1 MIEVHFDGDDVE
13 VLISGEQAEILDA
26 SEDCVLAQCSLPDLA
41 TEPSQRLPH
50 ELRLQLQSEDGFGTY
65 LFHELAARGETPA
78 AFGRRCIPADCVAP
92 PSNIPDIL
100 GRRALSSGRLA
111 ALGATLDFH
120 HGLLELYGH
129 PNGTTLAFRCNT
141 PNKYWE
147 GQYGL
152 ATFLASIKEQ
162 VSHHENWKVADIEL
176 EDDWKGITL
185 ERVVAKGD
193 PLRASILAAAADL
206 NSLLHAAEIA
216 LSGLQWKDE
225 YALNEGLFCHDLLLP
240 LFRCETVR
248 CFAVA
253 RGASPCALDVGQTE
267 RPSRAH
273 EPVSRRSL
281 AWVVPQVAP
290 KKAASE

>member
-120 HGLLELYGH
+120 HGLL
-129 PNGTTLAFRCNT
+129 T
-141 PNKYWE
+141 
-147 GQYGL
+147 
-152 ATFLASIKEQ
+152 ASA
-162 VSHHENWKVADIEL
+162 VMVL
-176 EDDWKGITL
+176 LLGVCGITAP
-185 ERVVAKGD
+185 R
-193 PLRASILAAAADL
+193 AADAGAPEL
-206 NSLLHAAEIA
+206 AQA
-216 LSGLQWKDE
+216 LQ
-225 YALNEGLFCHDLLLP
+225 
-240 LFRCETVR
+240 
-248 CFAVA
+248 
-253 RGASPCALDVGQTE
+253 
-267 RPSRAH
+267 
-273 EPVSRRSL
+273 
-281 AWVVPQVAP
+281 
-290 KKAASE
+290 KKYDG